1 MPQRPDLQAALSEWR
16 QTLGD
21 ARVLAGEQAAR
32 RYGPDTTAVVR
43 EIPAALLPATVE
55 EIVALV
61 TTAGKYQIPLYPI
74 SKGNNWG
81 YGSANPVV
89 DGCVIVDLSTMNRI
103 LDLDADTGV
112 LTVEPGVTQQQL
124 RDYLDRHHLPFL
136 VPVHGGG
143 PDCSLVGNALE
154 RGYGITPYADHFGAV
169 MALEAVLPNGE
180 IYRSPLSEL
189 GGVTVD
195 RSFKWGF
202 GPYLDG
208 LFTQGN
214 FGIVT
219 QMTLALAPIPEHIRA
234 FFFGLARDE
243 ELEPAVDC
251 IRATLREVGMITGSI
266 NLMNAR
272 RVLSMMEP
280 YPFDRTPPGGIIP
293 PAVLQEMARRNQVM
307 TWMGVGAIYGNARLV
322 KATRAVIRRTLRPV
336 ARRLTFLS
344 PSLVSQVLRW
354 INRLPGQGGRLGNFV
369 GTLHKTLQL
378 MAGNPS
384 EIALP
389 LAYWKSGTQPA
400 DGSPLNPARDG
411 CGLIWYAPLVPM
423 KPERVRCYVEMVKTV
438 CTDHGIEPLITL
450 TSLSD
455 RCYDS
460 TIPLLFD
467 RRSAAETERAHA
479 CYAALFTAG
488 RQEGFLPY
496 RTSVQS
502 MHLFTDP
509 ALACWRLTRQLK
521 QAVDPQHILA
531 PGRYALE

>member
-1 MPQRPDLQAALSEWR
+1 MSQPTGLPAALAEWR
-16 QTLGD
+16 QRLGD
-21 ARVLAGEQAAR
+21 ARVLVGEQASR
-32 RYGPDTTAVVR
+32 RYGADTTAVVR
-43 EIPAALLPATVE
+43 AIPAALVPTAVAD
-55 EIVALV
+55 IVALV
-61 TTAGKYQIPLYPI
+61 KTARAQGVPLYPI
-74 SKGNNWG
+74 SQGNNWG

-89 DGCVIVDLSTMNRI
+89 DGCVIVDLSAMNRI

-112 LTVEPGVTQQQL
+112 LTIEPGVTQRQL
-124 RDYLDRHHLPFL
+124 RDYLHHHGLPFL

-180 IYRSPLSEL
+180 LYRSPLSEL

-219 QMTLALAPIPEHIRA
+219 QMTLALAPVPERIQA

-243 ELEPAVDC
+243 DLEPAVDR

-280 YPFDRTPPGGIIP
+280 YPFDRTAGGIIP

-307 TWMGVGAIYGNARLV
+307 TWMGVGAIYGNARVV

-344 PSLVSQVLRW
+344 PSLVSQALRW
-354 INRLPGQGGRLGNFV
+354 INRLPGQGGRLGHV
-369 GTLHKTLQL
+369 IGTLHKTLQL
-378 MAGNPS
+378 MAGSPS

-389 LAYWKSGTQPA
+389 LAYWKSGTPPA

-450 TSLSD
+450 TSLSE

-460 TIPLLFD
+460 TVPLLFD
-467 RRSAAETERAHA
+467 RRNAAETERAHA
-479 CYAALFTAG
+479 CYEALFIAG

-509 ALACWRLTRQLK
+509 AMPCWRLARQLK
-521 QAVDPQHILA
+521 QAVDPQNILA